1 MVGRGG
7 ARLTT
12 GSAQL
17 RINADVPTKNLAEPR
32 IDTDALL
39 KNSAESRTDTDA
51 LLKNSAESRT
61 DTDALL
67 KNSAESRTDTD
78 ALMKNG
84 AESGLKRLSA
94 SRHRRRSRE
103 NRDLSRRGSREE
115 SRDVRGLRRFF
126 SSYSGCFLY

>member
-32 IDTDALL
+32 I
-39 KNSAESRTDTDA
+39 
-51 LLKNSAESRT
+51 

>member
-32 IDTDALL
+32 I
-39 KNSAESRTDTDA
+39 DTDA